1 MDNATFKTEFKKR
14 LYRFTLSLIEFID
27 ALPNNNVS
35 RRLGDQLLR
44 SGTSIIANFVE
55 GQAGSSKK
63 DFTNFMNISLKSAN
77 ETKLW
82 ISLLKD
88 SKKADSETAYIL
100 LKEVIEI
107 ANILGSIVVNS
118 RKKKIIENMSH

>member
-1 MDNATFKTEFKKR
+1 
-14 LYRFTLSLIEFID
+14 
-27 ALPNNNVS
+27 
-35 RRLGDQLLR
+35 
-44 SGTSIIANFVE
+44 
-55 GQAGSSKK
+55 
-63 DFTNFMNISLKSAN
+63 MNISLKSAN

-88 SKKADSETAYIL
+88 SKKADNVTADIL

-118 RKKKIIENMSH
+118 RKKKIEI